1 MAINCIHN
9 QKPHIPHPRAKQ
21 EITEHSFCEPRRLGA
36 RNASLAAVSGFKIIG
51 LFMLCALVYGQDAP
65 FKITYLSNEL
75 VYLNGGKNLRLELGD
90 RLKVVRDGQTI
101 AELEVTHLSQNSS
114 ACTIVSQQSPPQ
126 KGDAVH
132 WIDPPE
138 PPRESTVEPSQAA
151 RPVAKPKSTAEPVE
165 TREKR
170 SRRLV
175 RGTIAFQWFQFQDQS
190 EFSSDYDQPA
200 LKISLRGNEL
210 LGGHYGFTIR
220 TRTRQRANTRSGE
233 NEYQNR
239 IYQAAFHYRN
249 PNARINYSLGRIISD
264 TFSGAGYID
273 GGLFESKIGAGWKA
287 GVFGGYQPEWQDS
300 DFRTSTTKYGT
311 YLNYL
316 HGDFQTGR
324 WSSTLG
330 WSSAYHDS
338 EIDREFVF
346 VQNRYTKGS
355 KFQFYQS
362 AELELNRGWREEKT
376 GKSTELSSLYVFGR
390 YQFTPG
396 FRLGATFDDR
406 QNYYTYELRNRD
418 EQFFDDLAR
427 RGLRLDFQGQ
437 ISKRLRISGYWGQ
450 REREGDTED
459 SQFYN
464 LYTYWRPKLLA
475 GLTFGLRGT
484 AFENPTTDGES
495 GQLRVGRFFGQGRHM
510 VYLSYADYQYTSK
523 LNGSERNSQWLR
535 LESYFTLGKKW
546 YSSLELEQSTGDD
559 LDGLRILL
567 SLGYRL

>member
-1 MAINCIHN
+1 MAKHRFHVQTQPIAGIGSSL
-9 QKPHIPHPRAKQ
+9 PRHFANG
-21 EITEHSFCEPRRLGA
+21 LL
-36 RNASLAAVSGFKIIG
+36 ASVFL
-51 LFMLCALVYGQDAP
+51 LCALTFGQDAP
-65 FKITYLSNEL
+65 FKISYISAEL
-75 VYLNGGKNLRLELGD
+75 VYLDGGKDLGLTLGS
-90 RLKVVRDGQTI
+90 RLKVVRDNRTI

-114 ACTIVSQQSPPQ
+114 ACAILSQQAAPTPGDTVFWIAPPTQPQPTTEAEPAKPSP
-126 KGDAVH
+126 
-132 WIDPPE
+132 
-138 PPRESTVEPSQAA
+138 
-151 RPVAKPKSTAEPVE
+151 PVAKPSSASKSVKP
-165 TREKR
+165 RKKR
-170 SRRLV
+170 PDRHV
-175 RGTIAFQWFQFQDQS
+175 RGTIAFQWFQFQDNS
-190 EFSSDYDQPA
+190 GFASDYDQPS
-200 LKISLRGNEL
+200 LKISLRGQEL
-210 LGGHYGFTIR
+210 MGGHYGFTIR
-220 TRTRQRANTRSGE
+220 TRTRQRANTRTDE
-233 NEYQNR
+233 TEYQNR
-239 IYQAAFHYRN
+239 IYQAAFHYQN
-249 PNARINYSLGRIISD
+249 PNARINYSLGRLISD

-273 GGLFESKIGAGWKA
+273 GGLLEAKIGGGWKG

-300 DFRTSTTKYGT
+300 DLRTSTTKYGT

-330 WSSAYHDS
+330 WSSAYHES

-346 VQNRYTKGS
+346 VQNRYSKGS

-437 ISKRLRISGYWGQ
+437 ITKRLRISGYWGQ
-450 REREGDTED
+450 RERKDDTED
-459 SQFYN
+459 SEFYN
-464 LYTYWRPKLLA
+464 LYTYWRPKHLA

-510 VYLSYADYQYTSK
+510 IYLSYADYQYNSK
-523 LNGSERNSQWLR
+523 IDGSERNSQWLR

-546 YSSLELEQSTGDD
+546 YTSFEVEQSTGDD

-567 SLGYRL
+567 ALGYRL